1 MMDVF
6 IPLLALAGGVGLI
19 LYFVYL
25 ALHALIKRAVK
36 EALREYEAETAS
48 AAAAEHAA
56 GQPETERE

>member
-36 EALREYEAETAS
+36 EALREYESEKETAAAAS
-48 AAAAEHAA
+48 AADQSKE
-56 GQPETERE
+56 

>member
-36 EALREYEAETAS
+36 EALREYEAEKETAAAAS
-48 AAAAEHAA
+48 AADQSE
-56 GQPETERE
+56 E

>member
-1 MMDVF
+1 MDVF

-36 EALREYEAETAS
+36 EALREYEAEKAS
-48 AAAAEHAA
+48 AAAAGHAA

>member
-36 EALREYEAETAS
+36 EALREYEAEKETAAAAS
-48 AAAAEHAA
+48 AANQSE
-56 GQPETERE
+56 E

>member
-36 EALREYEAETAS
+36 EALREYEAEKETAAADS
-48 AAAAEHAA
+48 AADQSE
-56 GQPETERE
+56 E

>member
-19 LYFVYL
+19 LYFAYL

-36 EALREYEAETAS
+36 EALREYEAEKETAAADS
-48 AAAAEHAA
+48 AADQSE
-56 GQPETERE
+56 E

>member
-36 EALREYEAETAS
+36 EALREYEAEKETTAAAS
-48 AAAAEHAA
+48 AADQSE
-56 GQPETERE
+56 E

>member
-36 EALREYEAETAS
+36 EALREYEAEKETAEADS
-48 AAAAEHAA
+48 AADQSKE
-56 GQPETERE
+56 

>member
-36 EALREYEAETAS
+36 EALREYEAEKETAAAAS
-48 AAAAEHAA
+48 AADQSKE
-56 GQPETERE
+56 

>member
-36 EALREYEAETAS
+36 EALREFEAEKETAAADS
-48 AAAAEHAA
+48 AADQSE
-56 GQPETERE
+56 E

>member
-1 MMDVF
+1 MDVF

-36 EALREYEAETAS
+36 EALREYEAEKETAAAAS
-48 AAAAEHAA
+48 AADQSKE
-56 GQPETERE
+56 

>member
-25 ALHALIKRAVK
+25 ALHALIKRAIK
-36 EALREYEAETAS
+36 EALREYEAEKET
-48 AAAAEHAA
+48 AAAAPAA
-56 GQPETERE
+56 NQSEE

>member
-36 EALREYEAETAS
+36 EALREYEAEKETAAADS
-48 AAAAEHAA
+48 AAYQSE
-56 GQPETERE
+56 E

>member
-36 EALREYEAETAS
+36 EALREYEAEKETAAAVS
-48 AAAAEHAA
+48 AANQSE
-56 GQPETERE
+56 E

>member
-25 ALHALIKRAVK
+25 ALPALIKRAVK
-36 EALREYEAETAS
+36 EALREYEAEKETAAAAS
-48 AAAAEHAA
+48 AANQSE
-56 GQPETERE
+56 E